1 MCDVQHRAVEGW
13 QEGQLL
19 SAKSCSETTV
29 LYCHKWSF
37 ITAMSEY
44 YQKNKCYCLF
54 PWRSFPFPGE
64 PRNRGV
70 VQLCQ
75 LQSGEQA
82 AGGISV
88 WTGSSG
94 CRQQCQTQDTALAQ
108 LLKTPLVSTSSHLMQ
123 RSASGWA
130 LSLGYVRMFRLVQ
143 RKVWNGEVT
152 GECVN

>member
-1 MCDVQHRAVEGW
+1 MKPQYCIVINEV
-13 QEGQLL
+13 LL
-19 SAKSCSETTV
+19 QPCQNTIKRTSATV
-29 LYCHKWSF
+29 CFHGDPSH
-37 ITAMSEY
+37 S
-44 YQKNKCYCLF
+44 
-54 PWRSFPFPGE
+54 PGS
-64 PRNRGV
+64 RGIRGV

-108 LLKTPLVSTSSHLMQ
+108 LLKAPLVSTSSHLMQ
-123 RSASGWA
+123 RGASGWA